1 MILKENYSIKNSL
14 QINSVA
20 DYGAEV
26 NNLHDLDKL
35 FIFINDKRLNY
46 FILGEGTNLIPPSRY
61 KGLAISYIS
70 DGILELDEN
79 TLRVGS
85 SVNWHELVMYAINK
99 NYFGFENLSLIPGS
113 VGAAPIQNI
122 GAYGADVQQLIMN
135 VHYYDLD
142 KGIHNTFNNAQC
154 NFEYRNSIFKESNFL
169 ITHVDFKIKKNGE
182 LNLKYKSLSHEV
194 NKKLQSGQQL
204 SPREVSNIVSKIRM
218 KVLPDPNKEPNAGSF
233 FKNPI
238 VKSSDINSS
247 SFNLDDLILWKI
259 DENYSKVGA
268 ARLIELI
275 KNSLNK
281 YDNVSISSKH
291 NLVLTTNGNASQQ
304 EVLKLASEIQ
314 SKVKTTFNIDLEIE
328 PRIIL

>member
-70 DGILELDEN
+70 DEILELDEN

-122 GAYGADVQQLIMN
+122 GAYGADVKQLIMN

-194 NKKLQSGQQL
+194 NKKLQSGLQL
-204 SPREVSNIVSKIRM
+204 SPKEVSNIVSKIRM

-275 KNSLNK
+275 KHSLNK
-281 YDNVSISSKH
+281 HDNVSISSKH
-291 NLVLTTNGNASQQ
+291 SLVLTTNGNASQQ